1 MAEDGALNPA
11 GLLGALS
18 AYGVDFVV
26 IGALA
31 VGVHAEVRAT
41 GDVDVMVPIGDETN
55 RQALRDALAQLG
67 AVLLSSEQ
75 GGVDPAAGEEYPTV
89 MFGTRYGKLDILY
102 RPDGSDSYPK
112 VKRRSLQTT
121 INGQTVHVAGKDDL
135 IRMKLAA
142 GRTDDLRDVAN
153 LTSSEQGIPRAVS
166 VSMALAPE
174 VDHDWARDLAAA
186 RTAYFD
192 PSSRVQIAENTR
204 LQITARRSDLTDRQ
218 IEQWAHA
225 LAGRLQAAGVIAH
238 TDIHVQV
245 QIQDA

>member
-11 GLLGALS
+11 GLLSALS
-18 AYGVDFVV
+18 ASGVDFVV

-41 GDVDVMVPIGDETN
+41 GDVDVMVPIGDEAN
-55 RQALRDALAQLG
+55 RRALHDALQQLG
-67 AVLLSSEQ
+67 AVLLSSEH

-112 VKRRSLQTT
+112 VKLRSQPTT
-121 INGQTVHVAGKDDL
+121 INGQRVHVAGKDDL

-153 LTSSEQGIPRAVS
+153 LTSYDQGVPRLVF
-166 VSMALAPE
+166 VSMALATE
-174 VDHDWARDLAAA
+174 VDHEWAREMAAERA
-186 RTAYFD
+186 AYFD
-192 PSSRVQIAENTR
+192 PSSRVRIAENTH
-204 LQITARRSDLTDRQ
+204 LKIEARRSDLTDRQ

-225 LAGRLQAAGVIAH
+225 LADRLNAAGIIAGV
-238 TDIHVQV
+238 DIDV
-245 QIQDA
+245 QIRSA

>member
-1 MAEDGALNPA
+1 VAEDGTLNPA

-18 AYGVDFVV
+18 AGGVDFVV

-41 GDVDVMVPIGDETN
+41 GDVDVMVPIGNEAN
-55 RQALRDALAQLG
+55 RRALLEALQQLD

-75 GGVDPAAGEEYPTV
+75 GGLDPAVGEEYPTV
-89 MFGTRYGKLDILY
+89 MFRTRYGKLDVLY

-121 INGQTVHVAGKDDL
+121 INGQRVHVAGKDDL

-153 LTSSEQGIPRAVS
+153 LTSSEQGVPCQVL
-166 VSMALAPE
+166 VSMVLAPE
-174 VDHDWARDLAAA
+174 VDREWARDMTAERA
-186 RTAYFD
+186 AYFD
-192 PSSRVQIAENTR
+192 ASSRVRIAENTY
-204 LQITARRSDLTDRQ
+204 LKIEARRSDLTDRQ

-225 LAGRLQAAGVIAH
+225 LADRLEAAGVLAGA
-238 TDIHVQV
+238 DVDV
-245 QIQDA
+245 QIRAV

>member
-1 MAEDGALNPA
+1 VAEDGALNPA

-18 AYGVDFVV
+18 ECGVDFVV
-26 IGALA
+26 IGAMA

-41 GDVDVMVPIGDETN
+41 GDVDVMVPIRDEGN
-55 RQALRDALAQLG
+55 KRALQNALEQLG

-75 GGVDPAAGEEYPTV
+75 DGVDPSAGDPYPTV
-89 MFGTRYGKLDILY
+89 MFRTRYGKLDILY

-121 INGQTVHVAGKDDL
+121 INSQRVHVAGKDDL

-153 LTSSEQGIPRAVS
+153 LTSSEQGAPRRVF
-166 VSMALAPE
+166 VSMVLALG
-174 VDHDWARDLAAA
+174 VDHEWARDLAAA
-186 RTAYFD
+186 RAAYFD
-192 PSSRVQIAENTR
+192 PSSRVRIAENTH
-204 LQITARRSDLTDRQ
+204 LQIEARRSDLTDRQ

-225 LAGRLQAAGVIAH
+225 LADRLEAAGVIAD
-238 TDIHVQV
+238 TDIDV
-245 QIQDA
+245 QIWDG

>member
-11 GLLGALS
+11 GLLAALS
-18 AYGVDFVV
+18 ACGVDFVV

-41 GDVDVMVPIGDETN
+41 GDVDVMVPVADETN
-55 RQALRDALAQLG
+55 RQALKDALAQLG

-121 INGQTVHVAGKDDL
+121 INGQRVHVAGKDDL

-153 LTSSEQGIPRAVS
+153 LTSSEQGIGRVVS

-174 VDHDWARDLAAA
+174 VDREWARDLAAE
-186 RTAYFD
+186 RVAYFD
-192 PSSRVQIAENTR
+192 PSGRVQIAEHTH
-204 LQITARRSDLTDRQ
+204 LQIEARRSDLTDRQ

-225 LAGRLQAAGVIAH
+225 LAGRLQAAGVITG
-238 TDIHVQV
+238 TDIDV
-245 QIQDA
+245 QIRDA

>member
-1 MAEDGALNPA
+1 MAEERALNPA

-18 AYGVDFVV
+18 ACGVDFVV

-41 GDVDVMVPIGDETN
+41 GDLDVMVPIGDEAN
-55 RQALRDALAQLG
+55 KRALQDALQQLG

-89 MFGTRYGKLDILY
+89 MFATRYGKLDILY

-112 VKRRSLQTT
+112 VKQRSLQTT
-121 INGQTVHVAGKDDL
+121 INSQRVHVAGKDDL

-153 LTSSEQGIPRAVS
+153 LTSSEQGVPRLLF
-166 VSMALAPE
+166 VSMELASE
-174 VDHDWARDLAAA
+174 VNHEWARDLATA
-186 RTAYFD
+186 RAAYFD
-192 PSSRVQIAENTR
+192 PSSRVRLAENTH
-204 LQITARRSDLTDRQ
+204 LQIEARRSDLTDRQ

-225 LAGRLQAAGVIAH
+225 LADRLQAAGVIAD
-238 TDIHVQV
+238 TDIDV
-245 QIQDA
+245 QIRDA

>member
-1 MAEDGALNPA
+1 MAEGGALNPA

-18 AYGVDFVV
+18 ACGVDFVV

-41 GDVDVMVPIGDETN
+41 GDVDVMVPIGDGAN
-55 RQALRDALAQLG
+55 RRALRDALQQLG

-75 GGVDPAAGEEYPTV
+75 GGVDPTAGEEYPTV
-89 MFGTRYGKLDILY
+89 MFSTRYGKLDILY

-121 INGQTVHVAGKDDL
+121 INGQRVYVAGKDDL

-153 LTSSEQGIPRAVS
+153 LTSSEQGVPRLVS
-166 VSMALAPE
+166 VSMVLAPE
-174 VDHDWARDLAAA
+174 VDHEWARDMAAERA
-186 RTAYFD
+186 TYFD
-192 PSSRVQIAENTR
+192 VSSRVRIAENKY
-204 LQITARRSDLTDRQ
+204 LKIEARRSDLTDRQ

-225 LAGRLQAAGVIAH
+225 LADRLEAAGVVAGANI
-238 TDIHVQV
+238 DVHVW
-245 QIQDA
+245 AA